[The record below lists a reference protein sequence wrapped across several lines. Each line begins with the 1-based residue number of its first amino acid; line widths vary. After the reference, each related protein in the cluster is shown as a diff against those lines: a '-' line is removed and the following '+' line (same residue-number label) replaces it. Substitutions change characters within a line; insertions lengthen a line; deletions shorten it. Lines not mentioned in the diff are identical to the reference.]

1 MCGRYYY
8 SDKINYEVEEDLEL
22 EKGSLSM
29 NSGDVTPAMN
39 AVVLLSDKGEA
50 GRIIRPSEMFWGL
63 VGKDKKLV
71 INARA
76 ESVFDKPMFSGSM
89 EQRRC
94 IMPAAGFYEW
104 DKEKNKVT
112 FFRKDKRPVY
122 LAGFYS
128 LSDNKDSFVILTTA
142 ANESM
147 IAVHDRM
154 PVMIEKE
161 QVKDWLY
168 DTEKA
173 KKLLAETDLPV
184 AEISAA
190 VGYVSPAHFSHQFK
204 KITGC
209 APSLWRTSRAES
221 GDLSSGV

>member
-8 SDKINYEVEEDLEL
+8 SDKTNYEVEEDLEL
-22 EKGSLSM
+22 EKSTMSM
-29 NSGDVTPAMN
+29 KTGDVTPAMS
-39 AVVLLSDKGEA
+39 AVVLLPDKRDG
-50 GRIIRPSEMFWGL
+50 GRIILPAEMFWGL
-63 VGKDKKLV
+63 TGKDKKLV

-89 EQRRC
+89 ESRRC

-104 DKEKNKVT
+104 DKDKNKVT
-112 FFRKDKRPVY
+112 FYRKDKRPVY

-147 IAVHDRM
+147 ISVHDRM

-161 QVKDWLY
+161 YVKDWLY
-168 DTEKA
+168 DTEAA
-173 KKLLAETDLPV
+173 KKMLAKPMPQLDSSREYEQL
-184 AEISAA
+184 
-190 VGYVSPAHFSHQFK
+190 
-204 KITGC
+204 
-209 APSLWRTSRAES
+209 SLF
-221 GDLSSGV
+221 

>member
-8 SDKINYEVEEDLEL
+8 SDKTNYEVEEDLEL
-22 EKGSLSM
+22 ESGSISM
-29 NSGDVTPAMN
+29 NKGDVTPAMN
-39 AVVLLSDKGEA
+39 AVVLLSGKGDSD
-50 GRIIRPSEMFWGL
+50 RIIRPSEMFWGL

-94 IMPAAGFYEW
+94 IMPTAGFYEW
-104 DKEKNKVT
+104 DKDKNKVT

-147 IAVHDRM
+147 ITVHDRM

-173 KKLLAETDLPV
+173 RKLLYEKMPLL
-184 AEISAA
+184 ES
-190 VGYVSPAHFSHQFK
+190 
-204 KITGC
+204 
-209 APSLWRTSRAES
+209 SREYEQ
-221 GDLSSGV
+221 LKLF

>member
-39 AVVLLSDKGEA
+39 AVVLLSDKREA

-104 DKEKNKVT
+104 DKDKNKVT

-128 LSDNKDSFVILTTA
+128 LSENKDSFVILTTA

-147 IAVHDRM
+147 ISVHDRM

-173 KKLLAETDLPV
+173 KKLLAMPMPQLDSSREYEQL
-184 AEISAA
+184 
-190 VGYVSPAHFSHQFK
+190 
-204 KITGC
+204 
-209 APSLWRTSRAES
+209 SLF
-221 GDLSSGV
+221 

>member
-8 SDKINYEVEEDLEL
+8 SDKTNYEVEEDLEL
-22 EKGSLSM
+22 ESGSLSM
-29 NSGDVTPAMN
+29 DKGDVTPAMN
-39 AVVLLSDKGEA
+39 GIVLTKSSGSSEIVKA
-50 GRIIRPSEMFWGL
+50 TEMFWGL

-173 KKLLAETDLPV
+173 KKLLAMPMPQLDSNREYEQL
-184 AEISAA
+184 
-190 VGYVSPAHFSHQFK
+190 
-204 KITGC
+204 
-209 APSLWRTSRAES
+209 SLF
-221 GDLSSGV
+221 

>member
-39 AVVLLSDKGEA
+39 AVVLRSYKGEA

-104 DKEKNKVT
+104 DKDKNKVT

-173 KKLLAETDLPV
+173 KKLLAMPMPQLDSNREYEQL
-184 AEISAA
+184 
-190 VGYVSPAHFSHQFK
+190 
-204 KITGC
+204 
-209 APSLWRTSRAES
+209 SLF
-221 GDLSSGV
+221 

>member
-39 AVVLLSDKGEA
+39 AMVLLSDKREA
-50 GRIIRPSEMFWGL
+50 GKIIRPSEMFWGL

-173 KKLLAETDLPV
+173 KKLLAMPMPQLDSSREYEQL
-184 AEISAA
+184 
-190 VGYVSPAHFSHQFK
+190 
-204 KITGC
+204 
-209 APSLWRTSRAES
+209 SLF
-221 GDLSSGV
+221 

>member
-1 MCGRYYY
+1 MEKITMCGRYYY
-8 SDKINYEVEEDLEL
+8 SDKTNYEVEEDLEL
-22 EKGSLSM
+22 ESGSLSM
-29 NSGDVTPAMN
+29 DKGDVTPAMN
-39 AVVLLSDKGEA
+39 GIVLTKSSGSSEIVKA
-50 GRIIRPSEMFWGL
+50 TEMFWGL

-173 KKLLAETDLPV
+173 KKLLAVPMPQLDSNREYEQL
-184 AEISAA
+184 
-190 VGYVSPAHFSHQFK
+190 
-204 KITGC
+204 
-209 APSLWRTSRAES
+209 SLF
-221 GDLSSGV
+221 

>member
-8 SDKINYEVEEDLEL
+8 SDKINYEIEEDLEL

-63 VGKDKKLV
+63 VGKNKKLV

-104 DKEKNKVT
+104 DKDKNKVT

-128 LSDNKDSFVILTTA
+128 LSYNKDSFVILTTA

-168 DTEKA
+168 DIEKA
-173 KKLLAETDLPV
+173 KKLLAMPMPQLDSSREYEQL
-184 AEISAA
+184 
-190 VGYVSPAHFSHQFK
+190 
-204 KITGC
+204 
-209 APSLWRTSRAES
+209 SLF
-221 GDLSSGV
+221 

>member
-8 SDKINYEVEEDLEL
+8 SDKTNYEVEEDLEL
-22 EKGSLSM
+22 ESGSLSM
-29 NSGDVTPAMN
+29 DKGDVTPAMN
-39 AVVLLSDKGEA
+39 GIVLTKSSGSSEIVKA
-50 GRIIRPSEMFWGL
+50 TEMFWGL
-63 VGKDKKLV
+63 AGKDKKLV

-89 EQRRC
+89 ETRRC

-147 IAVHDRM
+147 ISVHDRM

-161 QVKDWLY
+161 HVKDWLY

-173 KKLLAETDLPV
+173 KKLLAMPMPQLDSSREYEQL
-184 AEISAA
+184 
-190 VGYVSPAHFSHQFK
+190 
-204 KITGC
+204 
-209 APSLWRTSRAES
+209 SLF
-221 GDLSSGV
+221 